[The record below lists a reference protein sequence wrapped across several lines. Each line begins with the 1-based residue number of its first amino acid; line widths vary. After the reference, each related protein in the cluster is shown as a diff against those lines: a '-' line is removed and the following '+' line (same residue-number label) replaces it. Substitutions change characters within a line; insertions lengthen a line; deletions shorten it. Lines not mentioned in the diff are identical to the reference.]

1 MVAWGRGEGQDG
13 PNPKE
18 VTQRSFP
25 TGGAVL
31 HLDHGGGGG
40 AGYPYV
46 TASCIE
52 LHTQVY
58 V

>member
-1 MVAWGRGEGQDG
+1 MVAWGQGEGQDG
-13 PNPKE
+13 PDPKE

-40 AGYPYV
+40 GLG
-46 TASCIE
+46 I
-52 LHTQVY
+52 HT
-58 V
+58 